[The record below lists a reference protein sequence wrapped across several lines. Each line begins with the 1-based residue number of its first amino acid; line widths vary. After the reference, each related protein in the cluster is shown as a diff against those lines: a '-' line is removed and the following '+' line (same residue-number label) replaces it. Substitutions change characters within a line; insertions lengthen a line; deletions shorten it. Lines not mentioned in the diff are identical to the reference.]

1 MPDEA
6 RCATEDMM
14 QALNRH
20 DEEVLSPLR
29 QAYAEERET
38 LVREHRH
45 QELAVFDALEALRD
59 IESSCR
65 DECAASQI
73 REVIDNLEVV
83 F

>member
-6 RCATEDMM
+6 RRAAEDMM
-14 QALNRH
+14 QALKTH
-20 DEEVLSPLR
+20 DEEVLAPLR

-45 QELAVFDALEALRD
+45 QELAVFDALEVLRD
-59 IESSCR
+59 IESFCR

-73 REVIDNLEVV
+73 REVIADLEAV

>member
-1 MPDEA
+1 MSDEA
-6 RCATEDMM
+6 RDATEEMM
-14 QALNRH
+14 QALKSH
-20 DEEVLSPLR
+20 DEEVLAPLR

-45 QELAVFDALEALRD
+45 QELAVFDALEVMRE

-65 DECAASQI
+65 DECTASQV
-73 REVIDNLEVV
+73 REVIADLEAV

>member
-1 MPDEA
+1 MSDEA
-6 RCATEDMM
+6 RRATEDMM
-14 QALNRH
+14 QALKTH
-20 DEEVLSPLR
+20 DEEVLAPLR

-45 QELAVFDALEALRD
+45 RELAVFDALEILRE

-65 DECAASQI
+65 DERATSQI
-73 REVIDNLEVV
+73 REVIANLEAV

>member
-1 MPDEA
+1 MPDKPH
-6 RCATEDMM
+6 RATEELLS
-14 QALNRH
+14 ALKKH
-20 DEEVLSPLR
+20 EEDVIAPIR

-73 REVIDNLEVV
+73 REVIDNLEAV

>member
-1 MPDEA
+1 MSDEA
-6 RCATEDMM
+6 RRATEGMM
-14 QALNRH
+14 RALKTH
-20 DEEVLSPLR
+20 DEEVLAPLR

-45 QELAVFDALEALRD
+45 QELAVFDALEVLRE
-59 IESSCR
+59 IEGSCR

-73 REVIDNLEVV
+73 REVIADLEAV